1 MKINYRQ
8 PLSKSELASLFQLR
22 HQVYS
27 EDNEMNSMNSFDMT
41 HDKNEFDMNDF
52 DINPFDINAYHFGA
66 YLKNIPIGYIRMT
79 SSSPTNTSEWTKE
92 IISENGINLI
102 TCLNDFPFEKYYPDE
117 YLSKRLINSYSTK
130 KIGEI
135 GKLAIH
141 GDYRNG
147 GLVFENLISQFQLFC
162 FYEQEY
168 DLGIKVCSL
177 EFEMHYKN
185 FGFQRID
192 HSTTFSYKK
201 VPEAVIIQF
210 SKPL

>member
-8 PLSKSELASLFQLR
+8 PLSKNELAALFLLR

-27 EDNEMNSMNSFDMT
+27 EGNEMNSMNSFDMT

-102 TCLNDFPFEKYYPDE
+102 TCLNDFPFEKYIVGGCIMSEAD
-117 YLSKRLINSYSTK
+117 IGCTK
-130 KIGEI
+130 C
-135 GKLAIH
+135 
-141 GDYRNG
+141 DW
-147 GLVFENLISQFQLFC
+147 V
-162 FYEQEY
+162 
-168 DLGIKVCSL
+168 GIWSEL
-177 EFEMHYKN
+177 
-185 FGFQRID
+185 
-192 HSTTFSYKK
+192 
-201 VPEAVIIQF
+201 
-210 SKPL
+210 